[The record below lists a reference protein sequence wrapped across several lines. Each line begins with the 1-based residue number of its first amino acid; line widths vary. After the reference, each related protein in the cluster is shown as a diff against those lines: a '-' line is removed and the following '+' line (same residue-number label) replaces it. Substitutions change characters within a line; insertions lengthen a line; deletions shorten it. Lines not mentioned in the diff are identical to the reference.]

1 MSVSDNKQPSAEEQ
15 MANLLAVMEKLVSV
29 VATIQGNQGQLTI
42 AFNQLQS
49 EKLAATLGDKPTSAS
64 ATASASTNSD
74 ATIHTTKF
82 GHKLM
87 FLTYDGLDDPL
98 QWLNHCDQFFRV
110 QETPP
115 AGKVFLTTFYMTGE
129 ASQRYT
135 LLQRNRGTPSWEFTQ
150 LVNKCFGPP
159 L

>member
-42 AFNQLQS
+42 AFNRLQS

-74 ATIHTTKF
+74 ATIHT
-82 GHKLM
+82 
-87 FLTYDGLDDPL
+87 
-98 QWLNHCDQFFRV
+98 LNHRGSSPSSS
-110 QETPP
+110 TS
-115 AGKVFLTTFYMTGE
+115 ALGRRYRAIHL
-129 ASQRYT
+129 AS
-135 LLQRNRGTPSWEFTQ
+135 
-150 LVNKCFGPP
+150 
-159 L
+159 